1 MRNIDINDKA
11 VAFPLLMDKHGRKIS
26 YLRFSLTNV
35 CNLRCKYCMPEKGLP
50 VLKNNEILHL
60 DEINRLVDIFAKS
73 GIKKIRLTGGEPFVH
88 KNIIE
93 IIEHISGNKS
103 IDGLFVTTN
112 GVDITAILESIGD
125 KLSGVNLSLDSVNR
139 QRFIDITKR
148 DRLGSVLESIDTI
161 QKVEIPLKI
170 NTVLLSDTSN
180 TEILDILT
188 YVKTNDLNLR
198 FIEEM
203 PFNGSRTN
211 FHSIWNFNKL
221 IEVVSSKF
229 EISKVSDEHGTNT
242 KTIYIDT
249 FNKPISFIPAFTRT
263 FCGDCTRV
271 RVTSDGYL
279 KNCLYGK
286 KDLDLKQVLRTE
298 QDDRIVACQINKA
311 ISGKLKDGFASET
324 DAGKSKVSMSMIGG

>member
-50 VLKNNEILHL
+50 VLKDNEILHL

-93 IIEHISGNKS
+93 IIEHISVNKS

-112 GVDITAILESIGD
+112 GVDITGILESIGN

-161 QKVEIPLKI
+161 QKAEIPLKI

-188 YVKTNDLNLR
+188 YVKTKDLNLR

-211 FHSIWNFNKL
+211 FNSIWNFNKL
-221 IEVVSSKF
+221 IKVVSSKF
-229 EISKVSDEHGTNT
+229 EISKVSDENGTNT

-298 QDDRIVACQINKA
+298 QDDRIVAWQINRA